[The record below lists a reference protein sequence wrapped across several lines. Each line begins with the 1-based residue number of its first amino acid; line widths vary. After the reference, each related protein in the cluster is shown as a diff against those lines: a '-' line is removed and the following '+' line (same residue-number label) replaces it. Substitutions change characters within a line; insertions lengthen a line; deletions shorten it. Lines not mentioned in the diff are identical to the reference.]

1 MARPYLLENL
11 RLREERTMA
20 KGNHGTDKRYVYK
33 LMDSPIG
40 RLTLVASDDG
50 LAGILWAK
58 D

>member
-1 MARPYLLENL
+1 
-11 RLREERTMA
+11 MA

-50 LAGILWAK
+50 LAGIRGRRIDPVACG
-58 D
+58 

>member
-1 MARPYLLENL
+1 
-11 RLREERTMA
+11 MA

-58 D
+58 DRPVVCG